1 MNFLKVLNQF
11 FPNIPPGSSLYASNT
26 SQTWSSPNNTFFLGF
41 TQVDPTSYTVSISHR
56 TAGVSI
62 WKTDN
67 VVVGTASAAVI
78 DYGGIFQFLPNGNL
92 LLTNR
97 SGATVWTS
105 NTANLGVTSA
115 SLDDTGNLV
124 LKAGRINVWS
134 SFENPTDTLVPS
146 QNLTVNQT
154 LRSGVYSFRLL
165 SSGNMSLTWND
176 SVVYWNQGLSSA
188 LKLTP
193 PTLQLQSNGI
203 LNLLDAG
210 SRMSVAFGNDY
221 GEGGE
226 IMRFLRLG
234 SDGNLRMYSGGTTAM
249 TWAAL
254 ADQCQV
260 YGYCGNM
267 GICSYNESSFS
278 PICKCP
284 SLNFEA
290 VDVNDSR
297 KGCKRKVEV
306 ADCAGN
312 VTMLELKQTK
322 FLTFQ
327 AQQIVT
333 IGITACR
340 GPVLLG
346 TYIKV
351 CGPVQPNPLPSDQI
365 GGDKK
370 FRESRGWQV
379 GVFVA
384 GTLLGLAA
392 LVGLFWWFR
401 CKNSPKFGG
410 VWAQYTLLDYA
421 SGAPVQ
427 FSYKDLHRWTK
438 GYGMVLLELV
448 SGRRNFEVSE
458 EINQKRFSEW
468 AYGEF
473 EKGNVETIVDKRL
486 ADQGVDMEQVTRA
499 VQVSFWC
506 IQEHPSQRPTMGKVV
521 QMLEGIVEIARPP
534 APKALMKGSTSGTST
549 NLSSQDGAQSTS
561 EASAPPPSS
570 SSSFQTA
577 GISPVVSERIM
588 ERPYPSFLESFEI
601 KSL

>member
-1 MNFLKVLNQF
+1 MTVLY
-11 FPNIPPGSSLYASNT
+11 L
-26 SQTWSSPNNTFFLGF
+26 
-41 TQVDPTSYTVSISHR
+41 
-56 TAGVSI
+56 
-62 WKTDN
+62 
-67 VVVGTASAAVI
+67 
-78 DYGGIFQFLPNGNL
+78 
-92 LLTNR
+92 
-97 SGATVWTS
+97 
-105 NTANLGVTSA
+105 
-115 SLDDTGNLV
+115 
-124 LKAGRINVWS
+124 
-134 SFENPTDTLVPS
+134 
-146 QNLTVNQT
+146 
-154 LRSGVYSFRLL
+154 
-165 SSGNMSLTWND
+165 
-176 SVVYWNQGLSSA
+176 YWNQGFSSA
-188 LKLTP
+188 LKLSP

-203 LNLLDAG
+203 LTLLDAG

-267 GICSYNESSFS
+267 GICSYNESSLS

-340 GPVLLG
+340 VNCLSSPSCMACTSTSDTYVLYCYMKNTPDFVSGYQGPVLLG
-346 TYIKV
+346 TSYIKV

-370 FRESRGWQV
+370 FRESR
-379 GVFVA
+379 
-384 GTLLGLAA
+384 
-392 LVGLFWWFR
+392 
-401 CKNSPKFGG
+401 
-410 VWAQYTLLDYA
+410 YTLLDYA

-438 GYGMVLLELV
+438 GFKDKLGAGGFGAVYRGVLANRTVVAAKQLE
-448 SGRRNFEVSE
+448 GIE
-458 EINQKRFSEW
+458 Q
-468 AYGEF
+468 GE
-473 EKGNVETIVDKRL
+473 
-486 ADQGVDMEQVTRA
+486 GVDMEQVTRA

-549 NLSSQDGAQSTS
+549 NLSIQDGAQSTC

-588 ERPYPSFLESFEI
+588 ERPYPSVLELFEI
-601 KSL
+601 KSH

>member
-1 MNFLKVLNQF
+1 MNFCSLLLLQLPLLLVFTTTSKA
-11 FPNIPPGSSLYASNT
+11 NIPPGSSLYASNT

-62 WKTDN
+62 WTTAN

-78 DYGGIFQFLPNGNL
+78 DYGGVFQFLPNGNL

-115 SLDDTGNLV
+115 SLDDTGNL
-124 LKAGRINVWS
+124 
-134 SFENPTDTLVPS
+134 
-146 QNLTVNQT
+146 
-154 LRSGVYSFRLL
+154 
-165 SSGNMSLTWND
+165 
-176 SVVYWNQGLSSA
+176 
-188 LKLTP
+188 
-193 PTLQLQSNGI
+193 LQSNGI
-203 LNLLDAG
+203 LTLLDAG

-267 GICSYNESSFS
+267 GICSYNESSLS

-340 GPVLLG
+340 VNCLSSPSCMACTSTSDTYVLYCYMKNTPDFVSGYQGPVLLG
-346 TYIKV
+346 TSYIKV

-421 SGAPVQ
+421 S
-427 FSYKDLHRWTK
+427 
-438 GYGMVLLELV
+438 
-448 SGRRNFEVSE
+448 
-458 EINQKRFSEW
+458 
-468 AYGEF
+468 
-473 EKGNVETIVDKRL
+473 
-486 ADQGVDMEQVTRA
+486 
-499 VQVSFWC
+499 
-506 IQEHPSQRPTMGKVV
+506 
-521 QMLEGIVEIARPP
+521 EIARPP

-549 NLSSQDGAQSTS
+549 NLSIQDGAQSTC

-588 ERPYPSFLESFEI
+588 ERPYPSVLELFEI
-601 KSL
+601 KSH